1 MEAIMKPAIKS
12 LVFMATTLF
21 AVTSSSAQTLSSTAA
36 GSLQAHAA
44 LLSAPAPARGA
55 MRNATLAAP
64 SSPDGLLTFALG
76 ASLVAIQ
83 LRRRQ
88 KSLRTPLLR
97 N

>member
-1 MEAIMKPAIKS
+1 MEAIMKPTIKS
-12 LVFMATTLF
+12 LAFMTTMLF
-21 AVTSSSAQTLSSTAA
+21 AVTSSSAQTLNPTAA
-36 GSLQAHAA
+36 TSLQASAS
-44 LLSAPAPARGA
+44 LLSAPAPARGV
-55 MRNATLAAP
+55 MRDATVAAP
-64 SSPDGLLTFALG
+64 SSLDGLLTFALG

>member
-1 MEAIMKPAIKS
+1 MKPTIKS
-12 LVFMATTLF
+12 LALMTSMLF
-21 AVTSSSAQTLSSTAA
+21 AVTSSSAQTLNSAAA
-36 GSLQAHAA
+36 GSLQANAS
-44 LLSAPAPARGA
+44 LLSAPAPARGV
-55 MRNATLAAP
+55 MRDTTLATP
-64 SSPDGLLTFALG
+64 SSLDGLLTFALG